1 MTFYSIT
8 SNKAVK
14 QKTKTKLRFPQILTH
29 DPQMNMTTDSIL
41 LIMRGGRLKS
51 LRVYRSNSINKS

>member
-14 QKTKTKLRFPQILTH
+14 QKTKTKLRFPQILRH
-29 DPQMNMTTDSIL
+29 DPPMNMTTDSIL
-41 LIMRGGRLKS
+41 LIMRGGVLK
-51 LRVYRSNSINKS
+51 V

>member
-1 MTFYSIT
+1 MTFYSNT

-14 QKTKTKLRFPQILTH
+14 QETKTKVRFPQILTH

-41 LIMRGGRLKS
+41 LIMRGAS
-51 LRVYRSNSINKS
+51 